1 MADYEADARQ
11 VQRVRAAVRALTRQ
25 LSEFGDVQVLV
36 SYVDS
41 LGNTAMI
48 ADGEGNWHARVGMAL
63 SFLERSKANDARDL
77 PAAPPPR
84 AQGDGTDA
92 GPSWEDDIPDID
104 FDAGL

>member
-1 MADYEADARQ
+1 MADYEAEARQ
-11 VQRVRAAVRALTRQ
+11 IERARAAVRALTRQ

-63 SFLERSKANDARDL
+63 SFLERSKANDTREIRATPL
-77 PAAPPPR
+77 PGLSGDDPEAQPPW
-84 AQGDGTDA
+84 D
-92 GPSWEDDIPDID
+92 DDITDID
-104 FDAGL
+104 SGTEP